1 MTKGRSASDEAGG
14 LSTSSS
20 RTVYR
25 RISRACGKYGRGSYW
40 WERIVAAFRSDTER

>member
-1 MTKGRSASDEAGG
+1 MTKGRSASDEAEG

-40 WERIVAAFRSDTER
+40 LERFVAAFGSDTER

>member
-40 WERIVAAFRSDTER
+40 LQRIVAAFRSDKER